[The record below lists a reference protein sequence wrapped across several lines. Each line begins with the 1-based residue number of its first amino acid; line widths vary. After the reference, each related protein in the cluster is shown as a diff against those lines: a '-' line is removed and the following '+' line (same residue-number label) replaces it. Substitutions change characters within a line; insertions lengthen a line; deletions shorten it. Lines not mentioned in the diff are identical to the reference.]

1 MAAHVRDQVI
11 ASWRGRLVSSSS
23 SSRVCSCGVGTTDAT
38 RWKVSCYPQFHT
50 RTTQLGIGTV
60 SPPTVQCLPESM
72 PQWLSPSQPIA
83 GRIRD
88 GARCGASATSIFLLQ
103 ILSQSRAQLHFFSV
117 LESRSLDKWSPAPPY
132 RRGRRRRVS
141 AAWRAAVAVAAPNHL
156 PAATSPKWKEGNPSR
171 AARAR
176 TVAARRRARVGGGRT
191 SPQPAS
197 GREGPTATWR
207 KAQRTWRPPGRPLIL
222 AARPNDGPAPEKRK
236 KGTAAAQPFPPRA
249 PRHIGTP
256 GGPTTTL
263 APPSSLPLLPL
274 AFSTPPLHLL
284 RSIPLLHHL
293 FSPRLSP
300 PSPPARRVG
309 KTSS

>member
-1 MAAHVRDQVI
+1 MCDQVI
-11 ASWRGRLVSSSS
+11 ASWRGRLVSSS

-141 AAWRAAVAVAAPNHL
+141 AAWRAAVAAPNHL
-156 PAATSPKWKEGNPSR
+156 PAATSPKWKETQ
-171 AARAR
+171 A
-176 TVAARRRARVGGGRT
+176 
-191 SPQPAS
+191 
-197 GREGPTATWR
+197 E
-207 KAQRTWRPPGRPLIL
+207 
-222 AARPNDGPAPEKRK
+222 
-236 KGTAAAQPFPPRA
+236 PRA
-249 PRHIGTP
+249 PERWRR
-256 GGPTTTL
+256 GG
-263 APPSSLPLLPL
+263 
-274 AFSTPPLHLL
+274 
-284 RSIPLLHHL
+284 
-293 FSPRLSP
+293 
-300 PSPPARRVG
+300 ARA
-309 KTSS
+309 